1 MIARYT
7 VIGQPVAHSLSP
19 GIHNLFGELA
29 QRRIHYSRTE
39 ATADNFE
46 QTVLDWQSS
55 GAQGCNITLPFKQQA
70 LAVCQRLTPAARQAG
85 AVNTI
90 LMHRDGQRVGHNTDG
105 SGLCT
110 DIERNLRF
118 SLAGQHLLILG
129 AGGAARGALGP
140 LLDRGPRSV
149 VIVNRTASRAIDLA
163 ADFSDHADAA
173 GCTLSGCGYETM
185 DGSAT
190 YGLIIN
196 ATSLSLAGEL
206 PPLPERPFSHAALS
220 YDMMY
225 ARGDTVFMRWSREAG
240 ASQISDGFGMLVEQ
254 AADAF
259 LMWEGVRP
267 KVRMASARLRALRE
281 GK

>member
-19 GIHNLFGELA
+19 GIHHLFGELA
-29 QRRIHYSRTE
+29 QRRLLYTRTE
-39 ATADNFE
+39 ATPETFE
-46 QTVLDWQSS
+46 ATVIDWQRS
-55 GAQGCNITLPFKQQA
+55 GAQGCNVTLPFKQQA
-70 LAVCQRLTPAARQAG
+70 LAVCQRLSPAARQAG

-118 SLAGQHLLILG
+118 PLCGKRLLILG

-140 LLDRGPRSV
+140 LLDGEPRS
-149 VIVNRTASRAIDLA
+149 ILIANRTPDRATDLA
-163 ADFSDHADAA
+163 SDFADHASTVSCRLA
-173 GCTLSGCGYETM
+173 GCDYATI
-185 DGSAT
+185 DASARFD
-190 YGLIIN
+190 LIIN
-196 ATSLSLAGEL
+196 ATSLSLAGKL
-206 PPLPERPFSHAALS
+206 PTLPARPFADAALS

-225 ARGDTVFMRWSREAG
+225 GKDDTVFMRWSREAG
-240 ASQISDGFGMLVEQ
+240 AEQVSDGFGMLVEQ

-281 GK
+281 GR